1 MYVLKYIMNEIPFK
15 IVYYSSDLIH
25 FDCFRK
31 HCIENTYMYN
41 LSTLENHR
49 IVVENLCQK
58 YCISSRSMC
67 NLVRFWKLLTNNNQY
82 ITLLNMEF
90 VNPLKY
96 VHSDIYYF

>member
-1 MYVLKYIMNEIPFK
+1 
-15 IVYYSSDLIH
+15 
-25 FDCFRK
+25 
-31 HCIENTYMYN
+31 MYN

-67 NLVRFWKLLTNNNQY
+67 NFVRFWKLLSNNDQY
-82 ITLLNMEF
+82 ITLLNIEF